1 MPEGV
6 VAYADGQKITNGLA
20 ETEGAEFYLYAV
32 FKENEKIRVFYDG
45 NGGMNPP
52 VDRTYYYV
60 NIEITVSS
68 VIPEKEGY
76 IFSGWG
82 YDTESVAFAYAD
94 GAFTPATFSASEDV
108 SLYAI
113 WTAGE
118 LLQSQIDEIR
128 VSTTEINAAIE
139 ALRTTDGDLSV
150 QITALAERL
159 TAAEDSI
166 QSPDDTFAT
175 DAELAS
181 AIGEL
186 KTALEAADT
195 ALQSAIDKVQTN
207 LDNAVAEL
215 NASLTGEVGTLNEK
229 LTALDSAYKAADT
242 LINSD
247 IAALREADTEI
258 EASISALDI
267 AYKAADVA
275 LQNAVDRVQTNL
287 DNALAELRDA
297 DASNYE
303 DLNAKLSNFENAYT
317 EADLMLSG
325 RISALATEN
334 EALAR
339 RVAALETLFD
349 ISSDI
354 SGDIVL
360 LKEELA
366 AAKEALEASDKGLRN
381 DLTELD
387 KVGDNRADAYLAVNI
402 VLGVI
407 VLALVGRLVIK
418 PMIEKRRRKKGK
430 TK

>member
-6 VAYADGQKITNGLA
+6 VAYADGQRITNGLA

-32 FKENEKIRVFYDG
+32 FEENEKMRVFYEG

-52 VDRTYYYV
+52 VDKTYYYV
-60 NIEITVSS
+60 NTEITISS

-76 IFSGWG
+76 IFAGWG

-108 SLYAI
+108 RLYAI

-128 VSTTEINAAIE
+128 ATTTEINAAIE
-139 ALRTTDGDLSV
+139 ALKATDGDLSG
-150 QITALAERL
+150 Q
-159 TAAEDSI
+159 
-166 QSPDDTFAT
+166 
-175 DAELAS
+175 
-181 AIGEL
+181 
-186 KTALEAADT
+186 
-195 ALQSAIDKVQTN
+195 
-207 LDNAVAEL
+207 
-215 NASLTGEVGTLNEK
+215 
-229 LTALDSAYKAADT
+229 
-242 LINSD
+242 
-247 IAALREADTEI
+247 
-258 EASISALDI
+258 
-267 AYKAADVA
+267 
-275 LQNAVDRVQTNL
+275 
-287 DNALAELRDA
+287 
-297 DASNYE
+297 
-303 DLNAKLSNFENAYT
+303 
-317 EADLMLSG
+317 
-325 RISALATEN
+325 ISALATEN

-381 DLTELD
+381 DLTALD

-430 TK
+430 PK

>member
-1 MPEGV
+1 MFYRVQNYVCQCVFQPLRFGERKRLTVYV
-6 VAYADGQKITNGLA
+6 VFEKYPHRFAIFGTVIIQFIAYLAQFDRAGGLFDIIESGITCDLGKIFQNFFVVLTHDVYK
-20 ETEGAEFYLYAV
+20 FYLFVV
-32 FKENEKIRVFYDG
+32 FFPFKQDIENK
-45 NGGMNPP
+45 
-52 VDRTYYYV
+52 
-60 NIEITVSS
+60 
-68 VIPEKEGY
+68 
-76 IFSGWG
+76 
-82 YDTESVAFAYAD
+82 
-94 GAFTPATFSASEDV
+94 
-108 SLYAI
+108 
-113 WTAGE
+113 
-118 LLQSQIDEIR
+118 
-128 VSTTEINAAIE
+128 
-139 ALRTTDGDLSV
+139 LS
-150 QITALAERL
+150 
-159 TAAEDSI
+159 
-166 QSPDDTFAT
+166 
-175 DAELAS
+175 
-181 AIGEL
+181 
-186 KTALEAADT
+186 
-195 ALQSAIDKVQTN
+195 
-207 LDNAVAEL
+207 
-215 NASLTGEVGTLNEK
+215 
-229 LTALDSAYKAADT
+229 ALDTAYKAADT

-247 IAALREADTEI
+247 IAALKEADTEI
-258 EASISALDI
+258 EASISALDT

>member
-1 MPEGV
+1 MLYRVQNDVRQRVFETLRLGECDCPYFYFVFERYSRRFTVFRTISVQFVTYFAQFGRTGGFVYIVEFCVACDLGKIFQNFFV
-6 VAYADGQKITNGLA
+6 VLTHDVYK
-20 ETEGAEFYLYAV
+20 FYLFVV
-32 FKENEKIRVFYDG
+32 FFPFKQDIENK
-45 NGGMNPP
+45 
-52 VDRTYYYV
+52 
-60 NIEITVSS
+60 
-68 VIPEKEGY
+68 
-76 IFSGWG
+76 
-82 YDTESVAFAYAD
+82 
-94 GAFTPATFSASEDV
+94 
-108 SLYAI
+108 
-113 WTAGE
+113 
-118 LLQSQIDEIR
+118 
-128 VSTTEINAAIE
+128 
-139 ALRTTDGDLSV
+139 LS
-150 QITALAERL
+150 
-159 TAAEDSI
+159 
-166 QSPDDTFAT
+166 
-175 DAELAS
+175 
-181 AIGEL
+181 
-186 KTALEAADT
+186 
-195 ALQSAIDKVQTN
+195 
-207 LDNAVAEL
+207 
-215 NASLTGEVGTLNEK
+215 
-229 LTALDSAYKAADT
+229 ALDTAYKAADT

-258 EASISALDI
+258 KASISALDT

-402 VLGVI
+402 VPGVI

-418 PMIEKRRRKKGK
+418 PMIEKRRRKKVRLNNALK
-430 TK
+430 